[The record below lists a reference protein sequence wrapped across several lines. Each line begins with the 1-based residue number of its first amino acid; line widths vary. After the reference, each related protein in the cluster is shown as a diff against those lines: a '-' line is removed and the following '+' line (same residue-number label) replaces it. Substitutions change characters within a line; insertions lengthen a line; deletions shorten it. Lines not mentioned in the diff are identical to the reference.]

1 MKESLDELRLK
12 EEYQSI
18 ILYTRGYVEHI
29 LNFLPIS
36 IHDFTDHGMLHSN
49 NLLKLFVRFARN
61 IRGFSFSQEEKLL
74 ICLAIYVHDV
84 GCIIG
89 RSEHNKK
96 SAKLIMKHSSISNLQ
111 SQIGSDLL
119 NCLKCVTL
127 SHSGTYDLQKIQKEP
142 IHDEVNLRVICAV
155 FRLLDECEISSARVS
170 KPLYDIL
177 TSYSKIKSE
186 HRKYWDAHISIIS
199 LVFRG
204 KKIIIDSDNLGKT
217 RLLSNHL
224 KKNLQQINRI
234 FQEEH
239 LPQLTVELVRQKF

>member
-1 MKESLDELRLK
+1 MKKSLAELGLK

-18 ILYTRGYVEHI
+18 VLMTRAYVEHI

-49 NLLKLFVRFARN
+49 NLLKLFGKFAKN

-89 RSEHNKK
+89 RPEHNMK
-96 SAKLIMKHSSISNLQ
+96 SAKLIMKHSSFSYLQ

-119 NCLKCVTL
+119 NCLKCVIL
-127 SHSGTYDLQKIQKEP
+127 SHSSIYDLQKIQKEP

-155 FRLLDECEISSARVS
+155 FRLLDGCEISSARVS

-177 TSYSKIKSE
+177 ISYNKIRSDR
-186 HRKYWDAHISIIS
+186 RKYWDAHRSIIGI
-199 LVFRG
+199 VFRD
-204 KKIIIDSDNLGKT
+204 KRIIIDSENLGKT
-217 RLLSNHL
+217 RLVSNHL
-224 KKNLQQINRI
+224 KRDLQEINKI
-234 FQEEH
+234 FKEEK
-239 LPQLTVELVRQKF
+239 LPQLTVELIKQGF